1 MPCGK
6 IARIVPTLT
15 ETDLGAQGL
24 SVNSHLDTMEVA
36 ELLVAHLDLFLRE
49 ASREP
54 VLDLAC
60 GDGQNG
66 VFLAERGLDVIC
78 CDISVEALARAREL
92 AGRRGVTVSLWEVDL
107 ERPGINPFREDVY
120 SAILVFR
127 YLHRPL
133 FPCIRKALRPGGLL
147 VYETF
152 TVEQAAFGRPRNPDH
167 LLHPGELR
175 QAFADWEILHSFE
188 GLKENPRRAVAQLV
202 CRKSAPG

>member
-1 MPCGK
+1 
-6 IARIVPTLT
+6 
-15 ETDLGAQGL
+15 
-24 SVNSHLDTMEVA
+24 MEVA
-36 ELLVAHLDLFLRE
+36 DLLMAHVELFVE
-49 ASREP
+49 AASSGP

-60 GDGQNG
+60 GDGHNG
-66 VFLAERGLDVIC
+66 VFLAERGLEVIC
-78 CDISVEALARAREL
+78 GDISREALERAGEL

-107 ERPGINPFREDVY
+107 ERPGINPLREDVY
-120 SAILVFR
+120 GAILVFR

-202 CRKSAPG
+202 CRKQAPGRWRHFALDDR

>member
-1 MPCGK
+1 
-6 IARIVPTLT
+6 
-15 ETDLGAQGL
+15 
-24 SVNSHLDTMEVA
+24 MEVA
-36 ELLVAHLDLFLRE
+36 ELLVAHLDLFLRQG
-49 ASREP
+49 SRGP

-66 VFLAERGLDVIC
+66 VFLAGRGLDVIC
-78 CDISVEALARAREL
+78 CDISVEALERAGEL
-92 AGRRGVTVSLWEVDL
+92 AGRHGVTVSLWEVDL
-107 ERPGINPFREDVY
+107 ERPGINPLREDVY
-120 SAILVFR
+120 GAILVFR

-167 LLHPGELR
+167 LLHQGELG
-175 QAFADWEILHSFE
+175 QAFADWEIVHSFE

-202 CRKSAPG
+202 CRKPAPG

>member
-6 IARIVPTLT
+6 IALIVATLT
-15 ETDLGAQGL
+15 ETHLGAQGL
-24 SVNSHLDTMEVA
+24 SVHSHSETIEVA
-36 ELLVAHLDLFLRE
+36 ELLVAYLDLLLEEALRG
-49 ASREP
+49 P

-60 GDGQNG
+60 GEGHNG
-66 VFLAERGLDVIC
+66 VFLAERGLDVTC
-78 CDISVEALARAREL
+78 CDISRDALERAGEL
-92 AGRRGVTVSLWEVDL
+92 AGGRGVTVSLWEVDL
-107 ERPGINPFREDVY
+107 ERPGINPLREDAY
-120 SAILVFR
+120 GAILVFR

-175 QAFADWEILHSFE
+175 QVFADWEILHSFE
-188 GLKENPRRAVAQLV
+188 GLKENPLRAVAQLV
-202 CRKSAPG
+202 CRKPAP

>member
-1 MPCGK
+1 VNPHSE
-6 IARIVPTLT
+6 TL
-15 ETDLGAQGL
+15 
-24 SVNSHLDTMEVA
+24 EVA
-36 ELLVAHLDLFLRE
+36 ELLVAHLALLLE
-49 ASREP
+49 EVSRGP

-60 GDGQNG
+60 GDGHNG
-66 VFLAERGLDVIC
+66 VFLAERGLAVMC
-78 CDISVEALARAREL
+78 CDTSRGALERAGEL
-92 AGRRGVTVSLWEVDL
+92 ASRRGATVSLWEVDL
-107 ERPGINPFREDVY
+107 ERPGINPLREDAY
-120 SAILVFR
+120 GAILVFR

-188 GLKENPRRAVAQLV
+188 GVKENPRRAVAQLV
-202 CRKSAPG
+202 CRKPARS

>member
-1 MPCGK
+1 M
-6 IARIVPTLT
+6 
-15 ETDLGAQGL
+15 
-24 SVNSHLDTMEVA
+24 SVNSQSETMEVA
-36 ELLVAHLDLFLRE
+36 ELLVAHLELLLEE
-49 ASREP
+49 ASRGP

-66 VFLAERGLDVIC
+66 VFLAERGLGVTC
-78 CDISVEALARAREL
+78 CDISRDALGRAGEL
-92 AGRRGVTVSLWEVDL
+92 AGRRGVRVSLWEVDL
-107 ERPGINPFREDVY
+107 ERPGINPLQEDTY

-152 TVEQAAFGRPRNPDH
+152 TVEQAVFGRPRNPDH

-175 QAFADWEILHSFE
+175 QAFADWEILHLFE

-202 CRKSAPG
+202 CRRPAPGMKRAHPLERR